1 MRNLAS
7 GDAMDHPSK
16 GAIRFDRFA
25 LDVSRG
31 SLASEIGEIWLRP
44 KSFAVLRYLVE
55 NAGRLIAKDE
65 IFTAL
70 WPDSIVTDDS
80 LVQCISE
87 IRQVLHDDGQRLIK
101 TLPRRG
107 YLFDAA
113 ITRSDKEGAAASAAQ
128 QTSGAAA
135 GDGVANPDH
144 ATVMPTEEEFAH
156 RLSIAVMPLVNVSGD
171 PAYDYLADALTEN
184 LITDLS
190 RIRDSMIITPNSV
203 FSYKGKR
210 VSVEQ
215 VARELGVRYLF
226 TGSLQGSATRIRVN
240 GQLIDARR
248 GTNLWAER
256 FEYDGP
262 DIWRW
267 QDEVTRKIAGTL
279 KFSLVELASRR
290 GGADRPANPDAI
302 DLTMRGVVL
311 FSRFSSRADIIKARG
326 LFEQAL
332 RLDPSSVQAL
342 VGFAG
347 SHVLEL
353 AELWADDP
361 TGQLQQADIAIAR
374 ALEIDPLS
382 AEVRYTQGNL
392 LMQHGRH
399 EQAIAEYRAAID
411 LNPSFSHA
419 YSRIGLAMLD
429 LGRPAETFD
438 PVLKA
443 LGLSPPEYR
452 TSLCQSYLGMASF
465 HLGRDAEATEWFQK
479 ALTTDSRSG
488 RPHAWLAAIH
498 ALKGRHDEAQA
509 EIAEFSRI
517 HPGHTIA
524 SLKAREWSNVPAFLA
539 QRERF
544 YQGLIE
550 AGLPRS

>member
-1 MRNLAS
+1 MQNLAS
-7 GDAMDHPSK
+7 GDSVDRPSK

-31 SLASEIGEIWLRP
+31 SLASEVGEIWLRP

-70 WPDSIVTDDS
+70 WPNAIVTDDS

-113 ITRSDKEGAAASAAQ
+113 ITRSEGAAASAAQ
-128 QTSGAAA
+128 QTSSAAA
-135 GDGVANPDH
+135 GDGVANSDR
-144 ATVMPTEEEFAH
+144 ATIMPTEEEFAH

-171 PAYDYLADALTEN
+171 PAYDHLADALTEN

-203 FSYKGKR
+203 FSYKDKH

-226 TGSLQGSATRIRVN
+226 TGSLQCSATRIRVN
-240 GQLIDARR
+240 GQLIDTRR

-290 GGADRPANPDAI
+290 GGTERPANPDAI

-311 FSRFSSRADIIKARG
+311 FSRFSSRADVIKARG

-361 TGQLQQADIAIAR
+361 TGQLKQADIAIAR
-374 ALEIDPLS
+374 ALELDPLS

-392 LMQHGRH
+392 FMQHGQH

-419 YSRIGLAMLD
+419 YSRIGLAKLE

-438 PVLKA
+438 PVRKA
-443 LGLSPPEYR
+443 LRFSPPEYR

-465 HLGRDAEATEWFQK
+465 HLSQDAEATEWFQK

-488 RPHAWLAAIH
+488 RPRAWLAAIH

>member
-1 MRNLAS
+1 MQNLAS
-7 GDAMDHPSK
+7 GDSVDRPSK

-31 SLASEIGEIWLRP
+31 SLASEVGEIWLRP

-70 WPDSIVTDDS
+70 WPNAIVTDDS

-113 ITRSDKEGAAASAAQ
+113 ITRSEGAAASAAQ
-128 QTSGAAA
+128 QTSSAAA
-135 GDGVANPDH
+135 GDGVANSDR
-144 ATVMPTEEEFAH
+144 ATTMPTEEEFVH

-171 PAYDYLADALTEN
+171 PAYDHLADALTEN

-203 FSYKGKR
+203 FSYKDKH

-226 TGSLQGSATRIRVN
+226 TGSLQDSATRIRVN
-240 GQLIDARR
+240 GQLIDTRR

-290 GGADRPANPDAI
+290 GGTERPANPDAI

-311 FSRFSSRADIIKARG
+311 FSSSATALMSSRRAACSSRR
-326 LFEQAL
+326 L

-353 AELWADDP
+353 AELWADNP
-361 TGQLQQADIAIAR
+361 TGQLKQADIAIA
-374 ALEIDPLS
+374 IS
-382 AEVRYTQGNL
+382 ANDRLGCR
-392 LMQHGRH
+392 RH
-399 EQAIAEYRAAID
+399 LCPTLDRGVAVKPR
-411 LNPSFSHA
+411 
-419 YSRIGLAMLD
+419 SRIAV
-429 LGRPAETFD
+429 RRRRRAVCWACPA
-438 PVLKA
+438 
-443 LGLSPPEYR
+443 
-452 TSLCQSYLGMASF
+452 
-465 HLGRDAEATEWFQK
+465 
-479 ALTTDSRSG
+479 
-488 RPHAWLAAIH
+488 AW
-498 ALKGRHDEAQA
+498 G
-509 EIAEFSRI
+509 
-517 HPGHTIA
+517 
-524 SLKAREWSNVPAFLA
+524 
-539 QRERF
+539 
-544 YQGLIE
+544 
-550 AGLPRS
+550 

>member
-1 MRNLAS
+1 MQNLAS
-7 GDAMDHPSK
+7 GNSVDRPSK

-31 SLASEIGEIWLRP
+31 SLASEVGEIWLRP

-70 WPDSIVTDDS
+70 WPNAIVTDDS

-113 ITRSDKEGAAASAAQ
+113 ITRSEGAAASAAQ
-128 QTSGAAA
+128 QTSSAAA
-135 GDGVANPDH
+135 GDGVANSDR
-144 ATVMPTEEEFAH
+144 ATIMPAEEEFAH

-171 PAYDYLADALTEN
+171 PAYDHLADALTEN

-203 FSYKGKR
+203 FSYKDKH

-240 GQLIDARR
+240 GQLIDTRR

-290 GGADRPANPDAI
+290 GGTERPANPDAI

-311 FSRFSSRADIIKARG
+311 FSRFSSRADVIKARG

-361 TGQLQQADIAIAR
+361 TGQLKQADIAIAR
-374 ALEIDPLS
+374 ALELDPLS

-392 LMQHGRH
+392 FMQHGQH

-419 YSRIGLAMLD
+419 YSRIGLAKLE

-438 PVLKA
+438 PVRKA
-443 LGLSPPEYR
+443 LRFSPPEYR

-465 HLGRDAEATEWFQK
+465 HLSQDAEATEWFQK

-488 RPHAWLAAIH
+488 RPRAWLAAIH

-509 EIAEFSRI
+509 EIAEF
-517 HPGHTIA
+517 TA
-524 SLKAREWSNVPAFLA
+524 STPAIQLRA
-539 QRERF
+539 
-544 YQGLIE
+544 
-550 AGLPRS
+550 

>member
-7 GDAMDHPSK
+7 GVSVDHPST

-31 SLASEIGEIWLRP
+31 SLASAVGEIWLRP
-44 KSFAVLRYLVE
+44 KSFDVLRYLVE
-55 NAGRLIAKDE
+55 NAGRLISKDE

-70 WPDSIVTDDS
+70 WPNSIVTDDS

-87 IRQVLHDDGQRLIK
+87 IRQALHDDQQRLIK
-101 TLPRRG
+101 TVPRRG

-113 ITRSDKEGAAASAAQ
+113 ITRSDAAGVIVSAARQ
-128 QTSGAAA
+128 ISSAAPE
-135 GDGVANPDH
+135 DGIADLNRE
-144 ATVMPTEEEFAH
+144 TIMPTEEEFAN
-156 RLSIAVMPLVNVSGD
+156 RLSIAVMPLINVSGD
-171 PAYDYLADALTEN
+171 PEFDCLADALTEN

-190 RIRDSMIITPNSV
+190 SIRDSMVVTPNSV
-203 FSYKGKR
+203 FSYKDKE

-215 VARELGVRYLF
+215 IARELGVQYLF

-256 FEYDGP
+256 FEYDGR
-262 DIWRW
+262 DIWGW
-267 QDEVTRKIAGTL
+267 QGEVTRKIAITL
-279 KFSLVELASRR
+279 KFKLVELASRR
-290 GGADRPANPDAI
+290 GATERPAKPDAI

-311 FSRFSSRADIIKARG
+311 FSRFSSRADVIEARA

-332 RLDPSSVQAL
+332 RLDPFSVQAL

-347 SHVLEL
+347 SHVVEL
-353 AELWADDP
+353 TELWADDP
-361 TGQLQQADIAIAR
+361 VGQLQQADAAVAR

-382 AEVRYTQGNL
+382 AEVRYTKANL
-392 LMQHGRH
+392 LMQHGQLG
-399 EQAIAEYRAAID
+399 QAIAEYRVAINF
-411 LNPSFSHA
+411 NPSFSHA
-419 YSRIGLAMLD
+419 YSRIGLAKLE
-429 LGRPAETFD
+429 LGRPEETFE

-443 LGLSPPEYR
+443 LSLSPPEYR
-452 TSLCQSYLGMASF
+452 ASLCQSYLGMASF
-465 HLGRDAEATEWFQK
+465 HLGRDVEATEWLQK

-488 RPHAWLAAIH
+488 RPHAWLAAIY
-498 ALKGRHDEAQA
+498 ALSGRPGDAHA
-509 EIAEFSRI
+509 EIAEFSRVY
-517 HPGHTIA
+517 PGHTIA
-524 SLKAREWSNVPAFLA
+524 SLRASQRSSAPAFLA

-544 YQGLIE
+544 YQGLMV
-550 AGLPRS
+550 AGLPPS